1 MANKP
6 NLPYAIGNRLA
17 TTLDGSITNSATTV
31 NVVDAS
37 GAKAAGGYGIIDEE
51 NEATREIV
59 YVESVSSNVLT
70 IATNGRG
77 LCGTVAVAHASGVSF
92 KDIIVDDHINGL
104 TDQFKVGHS
113 DTGTHKAG
121 AVDSL
126 ALDATTA
133 SGWIE
138 ANETWTYA
146 SANTFTITGDKTT
159 KYSAGMKLKLT
170 QTTAKYFIVTK
181 VEYSD
186 PSTTVTVYGGTDY
199 TLANAAITSPYYS
212 TQKSPHGFPM
222 SPTKWTISFS
232 DTTDREQATPSAG
245 TWYNL
250 GSASIAVPIGAWRLG
265 YKCCLYLNRS
275 ASTFGDSRST
285 LSTANNSESDA
296 TFSTYNAQSG
306 ASGTQ
311 QQYAHIQLEQ
321 YKLVDTAVSYYLNVG
336 TPNSGIGAVGIKNA
350 YETAQIWAVCAYL

>member
-92 KDIIVDDHINGL
+92 KDIIVDDMINGL
-104 TDQFKVGHS
+104 VDQFKVGHDDDGGHTAAS
-113 DTGTHKAG
+113 I
-121 AVDSL
+121 DSL

-133 SGWIE
+133 SGWIS

-146 SANTFTITGDKTT
+146 SAITFTITGDKTA
-159 KYSAGMKLKLT
+159 KYSVGMKLKLT

-222 SPTKWTISFS
+222 SPTKWTTT
-232 DTTDREQATPSAG
+232 TTDTSSRSQSSPVGG

-250 GSASIAVPIGAWRLG
+250 GSLSIAIPIGAWKVD
-265 YKCCLYLNRS
+265 YFVVATSSYTTKTDS
-275 ASTFGDSRST
+275 STTVT
-285 LSTANNSESDA
+285 LSTANNTAGAAETMDYRGSRAAS
-296 TFSTYNAQSG
+296 
-306 ASGTQ
+306 ASGWE
-311 QQYAHIQLEQ
+311 YNSFHKEFVLNLESAA
-321 YKLVDTAVSYYLNVG
+321 TYYLN
-336 TPNSGIGAVGIKNA
+336 TKTDDASDNLINA
-350 YETAQIWAVCAYL
+350 NNLIPARIRAVCAYL